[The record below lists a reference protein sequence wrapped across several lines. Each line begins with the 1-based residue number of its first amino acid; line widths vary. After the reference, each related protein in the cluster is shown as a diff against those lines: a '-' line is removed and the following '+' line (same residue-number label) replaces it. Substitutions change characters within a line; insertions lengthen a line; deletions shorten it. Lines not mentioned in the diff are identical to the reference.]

1 MEDQLLFENLDEKL
15 EDENGFITANWL
27 SVTFDL
33 NVDAS
38 RRLME
43 SYLQSR
49 DNLSSVYLLT
59 GISTHGDILV
69 KMADSDQLSVA
80 KQSFTFPPKCVV
92 YSIQRRK
99 CKDSLSL
106 ACYDLLHN
114 ISGDQ
119 LKRLTSIPWEPST
132 RSSRKPLSGQ
142 ENQEPAL
149 HVLKTPVDSPVL
161 PNLASSGR
169 SNKIRTSDFKNFF
182 NKAEKPTQDE
192 KTLQDNLRPI
202 TETNVKPK
210 PIESAKL
217 SDVLEEDEFGPKTT
231 CSSQKRKR
239 IVIESDE
246 DEVESTLSGDCLSSN
261 LLNSKENAKHV
272 NNVQKKSSIRN
283 KDKVTLLA
291 SDSEAQSSIMK
302 PAKREKSPNH
312 GSIVGVID
320 SSTPMKCEE
329 NPNNKKS
336 NNAVRPNRIRHQVMK
351 TFADEDGFMV
361 TEKGWESASDDETSN
376 KPTTSSRCDAD
387 QGQKNQVIDQP
398 KIDSPISL
406 TALPTIQSTKPTKQ
420 SNKKNTNNKAGSK
433 QASLSSF
440 FKPCNTLK

>member
-27 SVTFDL
+27 SITFDL
-33 NVDAS
+33 NVGAS

-43 SYLQSR
+43 SYLLSR
-49 DNLSSVYLLT
+49 DKLSSVYLLT
-59 GISTHGDILV
+59 GISTQGEILV
-69 KMADSDQLSVA
+69 RLADSDQLSVA
-80 KQSFTFPPKCVV
+80 KQSFAFPPKCVV

-106 ACYDLLHN
+106 AFCDLLHN

-119 LKRLTSIPWEPST
+119 LKRLTSIPWDPST
-132 RSSRKPLSGQ
+132 NPSRKPLSGQ
-142 ENQEPAL
+142 ENQETAL
-149 HVLKTPVDSPVL
+149 YILKAPVDTPVL
-161 PNLASSGR
+161 PNLATSGR

-182 NKAEKPTQDE
+182 IKPEKPIQDE
-192 KTLQDNLRPI
+192 KTLQDNLKPS

-217 SDVLEEDEFGPKTT
+217 NDLLEEDEEFSPKTA

-246 DEVESTLSGDCLSSN
+246 DEVESTLSRDCLSSE
-261 LLNSKENAKHV
+261 LLNSKENTKHADKY
-272 NNVQKKSSIRN
+272 VQKKKHIRS
-283 KDKVTLLA
+283 KEKVKLLS
-291 SDSEAQSSIMK
+291 SDSETQSSIMK
-302 PAKREKSPNH
+302 PAKRERSPNH
-312 GSIVGVID
+312 ERIVGVID
-320 SSTPMKCEE
+320 SSTPTKCEE
-329 NPNNKKS
+329 NPNNEKS
-336 NNAVRPNRIRHQVMK
+336 NNTVRPNRVRHQVMK

-376 KPTTSSRCDAD
+376 KPTTFSRCDAD
-387 QGQKNQVIDQP
+387 QSQKSQSKMDN
-398 KIDSPISL
+398 PISL
-406 TALPTIQSTKPTKQ
+406 TAPPTIQSTKPTKQ
-420 SNKKNTNNKAGSK
+420 SNKKNINNKPGSK

-440 FKPCNTLK
+440 FKPCNTLN